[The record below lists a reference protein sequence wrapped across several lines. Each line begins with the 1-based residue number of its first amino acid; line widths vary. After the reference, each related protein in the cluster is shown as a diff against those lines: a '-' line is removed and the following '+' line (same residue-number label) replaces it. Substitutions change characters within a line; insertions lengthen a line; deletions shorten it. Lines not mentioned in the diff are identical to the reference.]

1 MSPHAGVARW
11 GRQPGR
17 GGRVPG
23 PRTGRPRQARQPTC
37 AGHPSPAPGTCHLC
51 GPGWRGGG
59 RKEETGRG
67 SAVMFCSQA
76 EAAGTGQ
83 GRAEATRETGAGGER
98 PWAPRSLRGGE
109 GRRGGGE
116 TAASGLWGGTLGGS
130 GGTRPGPCR
139 TADAREGRGGSR
151 AHSQRRRSGSPRP
164 GQRPRPVRG
173 VADGRTSVLLREG
186 RAATRSACVMAAS
199 FTPPPPA
206 LPSSPPLGHR
216 GCRCVNEG
224 ESGARTPLEFV
235 MCPLGCAPRGA
246 AGVRV
251 VP

>member
-109 GRRGGGE
+109 GRRGGGGDGSLG
-116 TAASGLWGGTLGGS
+116 ALGRDPRGLWGNPPGAVQNRG
-130 GGTRPGPCR
+130 RPGRERRVTR
-139 TADAREGRGGSR
+139 TQPAQEEWEPEARPASPPRPRG
-151 AHSQRRRSGSPRP
+151 RRRQDVRPSP
-164 GQRPRPVRG
+164 
-173 VADGRTSVLLREG
+173 
-186 RAATRSACVMAAS
+186 
-199 FTPPPPA
+199 
-206 LPSSPPLGHR
+206 
-216 GCRCVNEG
+216 
-224 ESGARTPLEFV
+224 
-235 MCPLGCAPRGA
+235 
-246 AGVRV
+246 
-251 VP
+251 